1 MGDNDDKRLFGDQFD
16 EERFKRGQEAD
27 EIVRSVLKDAF
38 DARNVT
44 AVEGEEAFDNFAE
57 NKAIR
62 QIMDYSGIDYL
73 IDTFDSPAFGVN
85 HRNHFNERASRFDIR
100 VDTGSTAPSEL
111 DKLRKADSW
120 DIVPKYATRMKV
132 PDGDVE
138 WFRVVD
144 LAAFVRA
151 IEDGGLEYDM
161 DWDDWDSGVTAWMYD
176 YEELRERDIV
186 VAEFE
191 P

>member
-1 MGDNDDKRLFGDQFD
+1 MTNNDKRLFGDQFD
-16 EERFKRGQEAD
+16 ESRFKQGQEAD
-27 EIVRSVLKDAF
+27 EIVRSTLMDAF
-38 DARNVT
+38 EARNIT

-73 IDTFDSPAFGVN
+73 VDTFDSPAFGVN

-111 DKLRKADSW
+111 DKLQKAGRW

-132 PDGDVE
+132 PDGEVE
-138 WFRVVD
+138 WFRVID
-144 LAAFVRA
+144 LHTFVES
-151 IEDGGLEYDM
+151 IENDGLSYDM
-161 DWDDWDSGVTAWMYD
+161 DWDDYDSGVTAWMYD
-176 YEELRERDIV
+176 YDELRERDIV
-186 VAEFE
+186 VDEFE